1 MNMSNFTQR
10 LLTGSVF
17 VVALVLTIFAGRDWL
32 TAVFALVGALAAHEA
47 ASIFRKGG
55 FASLRPLPSAAVAL
69 VLHLIV
75 ASALNGNEPVLLLGV
90 LPVLAVLLVSEL
102 FVFSERSMERMITA
116 VFTQVVFVLP
126 FSLLGWMGT
135 RYGNYEPWLVMGFF
149 VLLWV
154 NDTGAYL
161 AGRSLGRTKL
171 APAISPGKTVEGF
184 IGGVLLAFGAA
195 WVLSATTEYVL
206 PLRDWMVMAA
216 CVAVFSNAGDLMESV
231 MKRRCGVKDS
241 GKLLPGHGGVLDR
254 FDGVLLSV
262 PVIVAYLQLVN
273 R

>member
-1 MNMSNFTQR
+1 MNNFTQR
-10 LLTGSVF
+10 LLTGIVF
-17 VVALVLTIFAGRDWL
+17 VVALVLTVFAGREWL
-32 TAVFALVGALAAHEA
+32 TLVFALVGAIAAHEA
-47 ASIFRKGG
+47 ATILGKGG
-55 FASLRPLPSAAVAL
+55 FAVHKPMVAAAL
-69 VLHLIV
+69 GLVFHLV
-75 ASALNGNEPVLLLGV
+75 FASALNASEPVLLLGA
-90 LPVLAVLLVSEL
+90 LPVMALVLLFEL
-102 FVFSERSMERMITA
+102 FNYSERSLERMATT

-135 RYGNYEPWLVMGFF
+135 RFGNYEPWLVMGFF

-195 WVLSATTEYVL
+195 WILSSATDFVL
-206 PLRDWMVMAA
+206 PLRDWLVMAG

-231 MKRRCGVKDS
+231 LKRRCGVKDS
-241 GKLLPGHGGVLDR
+241 GKVLPGHGGILDR
-254 FDGVLLSV
+254 FDGVVLSV